1 MSAPE
6 GWTSAGYRVLRRQ
19 LTLPVP
25 ALPAELPDTL
35 PLVIP
40 DTASGFYGTSLTPRR
55 FLFFDLETTGLS
67 GGAGTTAFLAAF
79 GRFMPAGADPKK
91 QGPRN
96 AGKGGPVLELT
107 QFLLLDY
114 PGEPDFLGGVL
125 AEAGCC
131 SADSPEPVFLTT
143 YNGKA
148 FDTQI
153 LKTRCLLNGLAV
165 PPLVQADLLYPAR
178 RLWKRILS
186 NCSQATIETLVLGL
200 DRTGDLPGS
209 MAPGIWFNF
218 LRAGADFSGGPETEA
233 LLGICDHNV
242 KDIYGLATLFRSF
255 TEIAAAP
262 LDAVRRFCCDGENLA
277 LRWRRAAR
285 PAAQPGLWD
294 GDALISRR
302 GLEETARLLLE
313 AAAETY
319 PRSCLRLAFD
329 LNARGRYGEARKRF
343 LALRN
348 WQGRESAGRET
359 AGRTAGPGRS
369 GPNPPPPETA
379 APAQRAPG
387 EIPAVVKALA
397 LRALAVDADRR
408 LGRRDLALGY
418 LEEALAA
425 DKTQETPGGPELP
438 RGLREDL
445 ERRRE
450 RLIRGG

>member
-1 MSAPE
+1 PA
-6 GWTSAGYRVLRRQ
+6 GWTSAGYRVLRRK

-25 ALPAELPDTL
+25 VLPAELPDTL
-35 PLVIP
+35 PLLIP
-40 DTASGFYGTSLTPRR
+40 DAASGLYGASLTPRQ

-79 GRFMPAGADPKK
+79 GRFAAPADPKN
-91 QGPRN
+91 QHPRG
-96 AGKGGPVLELT
+96 AGKGWPVLELT

-114 PGEPDFLGGVL
+114 PGEPDFLENVL

-131 SADSPEPVFLTT
+131 FADSPEPVFLTT

-165 PPLVQADLLYPAR
+165 PSLLQADLLYPAR
-178 RLWKRILS
+178 RLWKRILP

-218 LRAGADFSGGPETEA
+218 LRAGADFSGGPETA
-233 LLGICDHNV
+233 DLLGICDHNV
-242 KDIYGLATLFRSF
+242 KDIFGLAMLFRSF

-262 LDAVRRFCCDGENLA
+262 LEAVRRFYCDGENLA

-294 GDALISRR
+294 EALSPAAR
-302 GLEETARLLLE
+302 GKLETSARLLLE

-329 LNARGRYGEARKRF
+329 LNARGRYEEARKRF

-348 WQGRESAGRET
+348 WQGRET
-359 AGRTAGPGRS
+359 ADRTAAVPGRP
-369 GPNPPPPETA
+369 GPNPPFPETA
-379 APAQRAPG
+379 AAAQRAP
-387 EIPAVVKALA
+387 EEMPAAVKALA

-408 LGRRDLALGY
+408 LGRRDLALAY
-418 LEEALAA
+418 IEEALAA
-425 DKTQETPGGPELP
+425 GPDKTPGSGPERPLP

-445 ERRRE
+445 EKRRE
-450 RLIRGG
+450 RLIRRG